1 MNNAGAEVEAQAEHL
16 TLHMGRKKKNT
27 GTVVEMKFLLRFQLD
42 VRNWESVLNTEMWM
56 GAPERCLHAQE
67 CALCMYPSWHP
78 APSRHTSEPRAQ
90 EEKDGSVPAEMP
102 DAFS

>member
-27 GTVVEMKFLLRFQLD
+27 GTVVEVKFLLRFQLD
-42 VRNWESVLNTEMWM
+42 VRNRESVLNTEMWM